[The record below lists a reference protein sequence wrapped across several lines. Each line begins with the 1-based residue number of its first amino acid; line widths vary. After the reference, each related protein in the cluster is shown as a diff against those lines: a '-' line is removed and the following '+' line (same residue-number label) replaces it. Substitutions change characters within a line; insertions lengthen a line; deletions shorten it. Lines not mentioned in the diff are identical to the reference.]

1 VVVAEHHDR
10 ETIDEWHRHAE
21 WWQREFT
28 DGADAEYVEQII
40 PMLTAAL
47 PAGGRVLDVGCGDGQ
62 VTRAAADAG
71 LEAVGVDVVAAQLAV
86 ARARGGTP
94 RYARGAATRLPVAD
108 AAVDGVVAC
117 LVLEH
122 VSDLDAVLDEFARVL
137 RVGGSALVVL
147 NHPILQTP
155 GSGWIDDQMVE
166 PPEQYWRIGP
176 YLPEATTQE
185 EVDDVVVITFHH
197 RPLSRYVNAAAA
209 HGLHLV
215 HMAEPAP
222 PAAYLE
228 QYWAFDAADTIPRL
242 ILLEFRRAV

>member
-1 VVVAEHHDR
+1 MSEPHDR
-10 ETIDEWHRHAE
+10 TTIDEWHRHAD

-28 DGADAEYVEQII
+28 DGADAEYMEQII

-47 PAGGRVLDVGCGDGQ
+47 PGGGRVLDVGCGDGQ
-62 VTRAAADAG
+62 VARAAAATG
-71 LEAVGVDVVAAQLAV
+71 LDVIGLDVVAAQLLV
-86 ARARGGTP
+86 ARSRGGTP
-94 RYARGAATRLPVAD
+94 AYIRGATTRLPVAD
-108 AAVDGVVAC
+108 ASVDAVVAC

-122 VSDLDAVLDEFARVL
+122 VSDLDAVLGEFSRAL
-137 RVGGSALVVL
+137 RVGGRALVVL

-155 GSGWIDDQMVE
+155 GSGWIDDQMVD

-185 EVDDVVVITFHH
+185 EVDDGVVITFHH

-215 HMAEPAP
+215 QMGEPAP
-222 PAAYLE
+222 PPEYLE

-242 ILLEFRRAV
+242 ILLEFRRAD